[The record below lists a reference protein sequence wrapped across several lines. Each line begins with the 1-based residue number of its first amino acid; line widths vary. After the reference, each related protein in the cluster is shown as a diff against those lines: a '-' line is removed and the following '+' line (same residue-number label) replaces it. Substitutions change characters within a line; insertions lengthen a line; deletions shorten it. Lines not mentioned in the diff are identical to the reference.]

1 MTSTAGPSGPTP
13 VSTSLPASPTSTF
26 PQTATSATTACT
38 TTGTINPLALRVE
51 ERPGRGRGVFASG
64 PIRAGVVLEE
74 APVLVLSKAQWEDGR
89 MDDTVLGEYGFCW
102 SNGGM
107 ALGLGIASLFN
118 HSSSPNVNFIRNFAT
133 GTISFTT
140 SRPVELDE
148 ELCICYS
155 ADETKLWFL
164 PNGERPRPQTPSD
177 DGDGSE
183 RLAALQLADDD
194 AERQARE
201 DKERARETRRQAGGN
216 THSAKEARR
225 AKWRTKQEK
234 MKNGD
239 KGKIIAPQPVPAASG
254 NGLLTEPASQRS
266 QDSGRTITSGPTTV
280 FALGERRVDL
290 PAPLHSDSSKSRSD
304 MPAEVP
310 QPLEWDEAGPS
321 ELPDAQWGA
330 LRRARGPIEIEE
342 EAEDDNTALIQ
353 VWALDATPGTYMK
366 EVLDFTKRG
375 VPLDERMRHLKRVRR
390 ITDDAGEERVL
401 VALAMADTTNEH
413 KLRSLLSTYDE
424 ILGALPLVVV
434 DTPRSAAKT
443 TEQLTVRN
451 TYWPVL
457 YTPGVQRYS
466 DARGF
471 SGPKLTWVRAGIER
485 VLADALAAKAR
496 GELPVAVY
504 VASTPESLYP
514 QSDGFIPPTDGLAGA
529 AADTRTSCNHPLRHA
544 VLNAI
549 ASVARLRTVPPFSE
563 ITPSRNGAD
572 YLLTSMSLFVT
583 HEPCVMCAM
592 ALLHSRVREVFFVF
606 PRPRAGGFE
615 GSFGV
620 HSRRD
625 LNHRF
630 DAWRWTGPV
639 DAEAYAVPDNVEI

>member
-1 MTSTAGPSGPTP
+1 MSTDTTRKDADP
-13 VSTSLPASPTSTF
+13 V
-26 PQTATSATTACT
+26 
-38 TTGTINPLALRVE
+38 TTGTINPLALSVE
-51 ERPGRGRGVFASG
+51 ERPGRGRGVFASA
-64 PIRAGVVLEE
+64 PIRAGTVLEV
-74 APVLVLSKAQWEDGR
+74 APVLVLTKEQWEGGR

-102 SNGGM
+102 ARGGM

-118 HSSSPNVNFIRNFAT
+118 HSSTPNVNFVRNFAA
-133 GTISFTT
+133 GTITFTT
-140 SRPVELDE
+140 SRAVDTDE

-164 PNGERPRPQTPSD
+164 PNGERPRPATPSD
-177 DGDGSE
+177 DGDGLE
-183 RLAALQLADDD
+183 RLAALQLAPDD
-194 AERQARE
+194 AEREARE

-225 AKWRTKQEK
+225 AKWRAKQEK
-234 MKNGD
+234 MRNG
-239 KGKIIAPQPVPAASG
+239 GNSEIVAPQPVAVASG
-254 NGLLTEPASQRS
+254 SGLLSEPTSHRS
-266 QDSGRTITSGPTTV
+266 QDSDRTVTSGSNTV
-280 FALGERRVDL
+280 FGQTETRADL
-290 PAPLHSDSSKSRSD
+290 PPPLHSDSNKLRSEV
-304 MPAEVP
+304 PAEVP
-310 QPLEWDEAGPS
+310 PLLEWDEAGPS
-321 ELPDAQWGA
+321 ELPETQWGE

-342 EAEDDNTALIQ
+342 EAEDDNSALIQ
-353 VWALDATPGTYMK
+353 VWALDASPGTLMK
-366 EVLDFTKRG
+366 EVLDFTKKG

-390 ITDDAGEERVL
+390 ITDEAGEERVL
-401 VALAMADTTNEH
+401 VALAMADTANEDE
-413 KLRSLLSTYDE
+413 LRALLSSYDE
-424 ILGALPLVVV
+424 RLGALPLVVV

-443 TEQLTVRN
+443 TEQLAVRN

-466 DARGF
+466 NARGF
-471 SGPKLTWVRAGIER
+471 SGPKLAWVRAGIER

-504 VASTPESLYP
+504 VTSPPESLYP
-514 QSDGFIPPTDGLAGA
+514 QSDGFIPPTDGLRGA
-529 AADTRTSCNHPLRHA
+529 AADTRTSCDHPLRHG

-583 HEPCVMCAM
+583 HEPCVMCSM

-639 DAEAYAVPDNVEI
+639 DAEAYAIPDNVEI